1 MFQLEDE
8 VDHVLAH
15 GAPVDLIEV
24 PPALKSGSLSLHLL
38 HHLLSEAAD
47 LCGDL
52 DRYVFIALVS
62 EMCAEIGRDVT
73 KGINIKSVSQT

>member
-15 GAPVDLIEV
+15 GAPVDLIEI
-24 PPALKSGSLSLHLL
+24 PPALKSGSLSFHFL

-47 LCGDL
+47 LSGHL
-52 DRYVFIALVS
+52 DGHVLRALVPV
-62 EMCAEIGRDVT
+62 IQGLLLTRKV
-73 KGINIKSVSQT
+73 IF